1 MANVV
6 INDKHLTDIAN
17 AIRFKTSDTRVE
29 NGLVDVVYPE
39 VIVAKTENAL
49 SFDVCE
55 PDTSYQTQ
63 YPAQTEPY
71 AIKVDCSTL
80 IEMGATRIQYELK
93 GLGCYGPLVKVVP
106 LDQYDRFE
114 SWQYGLND
122 KAAIVVG
129 LYDSYSEAEA
139 ALAPGYDDIDTI
151 GHLAIQYDKSNNTAL
166 LPEFGNIYP
175 PVNMTPGE
183 MQEKYS
189 KIEFSGNFKNAEGFT
204 LFLWRTSDRDIQPC
218 YFYGEVVGID
228 ADGNTIGTTIQIE
241 QPVEVPNTFTPR
253 EMAEQIKAIPQIKTT
268 PLEEHWINFYDL
280 DGTIVETWTYDELK
294 AATELPPVIERE
306 GLISDGWNWS
316 LEGLKACG
324 TPMNVAMHYQ
334 TTHGGLEVVL
344 KVKRKGG
351 SRVRSFV
358 YPKYSKSGF
367 SIYTAP
373 FTVDWGDGTIERP
386 DHTYP
391 MNLNPYYHTYGKAGE
406 YRIKIY
412 ADEGDYPNLWYN
424 FDIRSDAEANGRQ
437 SCFLGVD
444 GYGVAY
450 KEIYHPNSFCF
461 DGTDNINGAYPAW
474 VIGED
479 NPCLEIVSWPRD
491 NAYPGFVTGRETGV
505 ENHPFGGYYGN
516 LKFLVV
522 PYYISQIGALEGQG
536 NYLTAISFSET
547 PADKTAVFYSGS
559 IQNLIAL
566 KSIYYAPRRYN
577 NTYFPGIS
585 NEYTNLALCKVAYPK
600 GHNLNSQDEL
610 YNIYLPSAYLFRLED
625 IYLPYNKPP
634 KVPDTANLITLG
646 DESVI
651 FHIPKGKMDVYRS
664 CDGWSSLPEAAYVE
678 DLEIEED

>member
-55 PDTSYQTQ
+55 SDSSYQTQ
-63 YPAQTEPY
+63 YPYQAEPY
-71 AIKVDCSTL
+71 AIQVDCSTL
-80 IEMGATRIQYELK
+80 ISMGATKLEYTLK
-93 GLGCYGPLVKVVP
+93 GVGCYGPITENTAIDLGRYYNV
-106 LDQYDRFE
+106 
-114 SWQYGLND
+114 YGLRD
-122 KAAIVVG
+122 KVAVAAG
-129 LYDSYSEAEA
+129 LYDSYSAAEEA
-139 ALAPGYDDIDTI
+139 AAPGWDYVIAT
-151 GHLAIQYDKSNNTAL
+151 G
-166 LPEFGNIYP
+166 
-175 PVNMTPGE
+175 
-183 MQEKYS
+183 KYS
-189 KIEFSGNFKNAEGFT
+189 IECNTSGTPLEEQNSKFEFSDTYKNVEGIT
-204 LFLWRTSDRDIQPC
+204 IFLWRGSDASVQPC
-218 YFYGEVVGID
+218 YFYGEIIGID
-228 ADGNTIGTTIQIE
+228 ADGNTIGTTIQVE
-241 QPVEVPNTFTPR
+241 QPVEVPNTFTPG
-253 EMAEQIKAIPQIKTT
+253 EMAEQIRAIPQIRTT

-334 TTHGGLEVVL
+334 TIHGGLEVVL
-344 KVKRKGG
+344 KVKRKAG
-351 SRVRSFV
+351 STVHSFI
-358 YPKYSKSGF
+358 YPKYSKTGA
-367 SIYTAP
+367 SIYMAP

-386 DHTYP
+386 AYEYP
-391 MNLNPYYHTYGKAGE
+391 SNLSPYYHTYGKAGE

-444 GYGVAY
+444 GYSVAY

-461 DGTDNINGAYPAW
+461 DGVDNTKGAYPAW
-474 VIGED
+474 VIGGD
-479 NPCLEIVSWPRD
+479 NPYLEIVSWPRY
-491 NAYPGFVTGRETGV
+491 NAYPGFVTGAEDGV
-505 ENHPFGGYYGN
+505 RNHPFGGYYGN

-522 PYYISQIGALEGQG
+522 PHYVGQVGALEGEG
-536 NYLTAISFSET
+536 SELTAISFSET
-547 PADKTAVFYSGS
+547 PEDKSGLVAYAGS
-559 IQNLIAL
+559 IANLSKL
-566 KSIYYAPRRYN
+566 KSIYFAPRYYTSRE
-577 NTYFPGIS
+577 FPGVS
-585 NEYTNLALCKVAYPK
+585 QDYDNLNRLCKVAYPK
-600 GHNLNSQDEL
+600 GHNLDSQDEL
-610 YNIYLPSAYLFRLED
+610 YNIYLPSGYLLRLED
-625 IYLPYNKPP
+625 IYLPYNRPP
-634 KVPDTANLITLG
+634 KVPDTANLSALG
-646 DESVI
+646 ESVT

-678 DLEIEED
+678 DLEVEED